1 MCSQKSAEAPE
12 FFLHHGFI
20 DKIWADYQSQSK
32 AKKYAFFSKINE
44 RMQGVPYKPRRLL
57 DNNNL
62 PGGVRVCYKNPTV
75 NQARKIR
82 KYLSRMLFNQIYLI
96 IVLSLLSTA
105 MLCKHLDLHNLVR

>member
-32 AKKYAFFSKINE
+32 AKKFAFFSTINA
-44 RMQGVPYKPRRLL
+44 RMQGIPYKPRRLL

-62 PGGVRVCYKNPTV
+62 PGGVRVCYKNPSV
-75 NQARKIR
+75 NKARKIR
-82 KYLSRMLFNQIYLI
+82 KYLSRMLSTQIPSITFLSCSVVAR
-96 IVLSLLSTA
+96 IVQ
-105 MLCKHLDLHNLVR
+105 